1 MTTMNWYGERALRHI
16 AEHCPARLATIED
29 QEGYFTAL
37 GEQIRAEV
45 RELEETLAGP
55 APPGEGY
62 LEQVGRMNMA
72 RLMAEERVLA
82 ELVWVG
88 PEPKSDEPPTDEKG
102 ASIGGQPGWEPL
114 MPDMSDLA
122 AAEGA
127 GT

>member
-1 MTTMNWYGERALRHI
+1 MTTMNWYGERALRHM
-16 AEHCPARLATIED
+16 AEHCPVRLATIED

-72 RLMAEERVLA
+72 RLMAEERVFA

-88 PEPKSDEPPTDEKG
+88 PEPEPDEPPTDETG
-102 ASIGGQPGWEPL
+102 AFVGGRPGWEPL
-114 MPDMSDLA
+114 IPDMSDLA
-122 AAEGA
+122 ATEGA